1 MSLHADARA
10 VLGAWTA
17 PDARQEE
24 LRRSYLDHLDA
35 HGDGM
40 WRSCLPGH
48 VTASTAIIS
57 ADGSRAVLTLH
68 RIHRIW
74 LQTGGHCEPED
85 ATLGAAA
92 LREATEES
100 GIRGLTLL
108 PEPVGLDRHAVPCGG
123 GSFHL
128 DVQYAALAPEDAV
141 LVRDPD
147 ESADLGWF
155 PVDDLPEPSD
165 EVCRSLVRAA
175 AEAVGRRL
183 RASSRPLGT
192 DPGTR

>member
-10 VLGAWTA
+10 VLSAWTA
-17 PDARQEE
+17 PDLRQEE
-24 LRRSYLDHLDA
+24 LRRLYLEHLDT
-35 HGDGM
+35 HENGM
-40 WRSCLPGH
+40 WRACLPGH
-48 VTASTAIIS
+48 ITASSAVIS
-57 ADGSRAVLTLH
+57 ADGRHAVLTLH
-68 RIHRIW
+68 RVHRMW

-85 ATLGAAA
+85 TSLAGAV

-108 PEPVGLDRHAVPCGG
+108 PGGPLRLDRHPVPCGG

-128 DVQYAALAPEDAV
+128 DVQYAVLAPRDAV

-155 PVDDLPEPSD
+155 PVDDLPEPTD
-165 EVCRSLVRAA
+165 EVTRSLVRAA
-175 AEAVGRRL
+175 AEAVAAHREAG
-183 RASSRPLGT
+183 AVEG
-192 DPGTR
+192 